1 MNLTTSIGN
10 AITKNSFAKNVH
22 VQATTIG
29 DIEGVD
35 VASFKNIAAILA
47 ALNPKSTTKLLPT
60 DFGDIVMQ
68 SGSGDCIATGIFA
81 CDVLN
86 MITLDGGNPVAATM
100 EIIGSL
106 NVTSM
111 TGDVYMTGLDST
123 SDITVNIGQG
133 SLHGS
138 AVVAQSIDL
147 NVQEG
152 SISLIELFMG
162 DVFALIPGAL
172 EILISVVVESLILTS
187 TIFFLLLLFL
197 FLPRSFSWWYLW

>member
-1 MNLTTSIGN
+1 
-10 AITKNSFAKNVH
+10 
-22 VQATTIG
+22 
-29 DIEGVD
+29 
-35 VASFKNIAAILA
+35 
-47 ALNPKSTTKLLPT
+47 
-60 DFGDIVMQ
+60 MQ

-106 NVTSM
+106 NITSM

-123 SDITVNIGQG
+123 SDVTVHINQG

-147 NVQEG
+147 NVEEG
-152 SISLIELFMG
+152 SIGLIELFMG
-162 DVFALIPGAL
+162 DVFALIPG
-172 EILISVVVESLILTS
+172 EFGNIID
-187 TIFFLLLLFL
+187 FFLC
-197 FLPRSFSWWYLW
+197 